1 VSETRHAHEGKKREL
16 KFKKTIEKNCVEE
29 IIARTW
35 IIFFFK
41 LRDCSGQA
49 QKDLET
55 YMDKN

>member
-41 LRDCSGQA
+41 TSRLFRAGSKGLGDIHG
-49 QKDLET
+49 
-55 YMDKN
+55 